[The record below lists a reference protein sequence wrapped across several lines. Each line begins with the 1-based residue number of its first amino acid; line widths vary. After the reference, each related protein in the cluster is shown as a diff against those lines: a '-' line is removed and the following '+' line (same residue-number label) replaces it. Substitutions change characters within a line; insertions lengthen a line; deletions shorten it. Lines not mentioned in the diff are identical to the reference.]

1 MSPELISI
9 LVLVVV
15 FVIATTRSVNM
26 GALAFAA
33 AFAVGGLV
41 ADLDADG
48 IFAGFP
54 GDLFVVLVGVTYL
67 FAIARANGTTDWLV
81 HAAVR
86 LVRGRV
92 ALIPWVM
99 FALTGALTAI
109 GAVSPAAVA
118 IVAPVAL
125 SFAARYGI
133 SPLLMGAMVVH
144 GAQAGGFSPISIY
157 GSIVNGIVEREKL
170 PGNEVVLFLASLA
183 ANLVIAAVVFVVCG
197 GLKLWARGAV
207 TDSDSAGADPTPAA
221 GSPAQGAGSPAQGAG
236 SPAQGAGSPAQGAG
250 SPAPAAGSPAPAAG
264 SPAPAASNTAPGAG
278 SPAPAASHAVAAA
291 SSPAPAASNPA
302 PAAGSRAAGAARVG
316 AAAPGTAQLR
326 THPAPATPTRS
337 PEETRLTP
345 ARTATL
351 TSLLALVV
359 AVLVFD
365 LDAGLTAITLAVLLS
380 TAWPEDSRK
389 ATGQIAWPTVLLIC
403 GVLTYVGV
411 LDEMGTIT
419 WAGEG
424 VGGIGVPL
432 LAAVLLCYIGALV
445 SAFASSVGIM
455 GALIPLAVPFLER
468 GEIGAIG
475 MIAALAVSAT
485 VVDVSPFSTNGAL
498 VLAAAPD
505 VDRERFFRQ
514 LMVYG
519 GIVVAVVPAA
529 AWLVMVVPGWG

>member
-33 AFAVGGLV
+33 AFAVGELV

-81 HAAVR
+81 HASIR

-99 FALTGALTAI
+99 FAITGALTAI

-118 IVAPVAL
+118 IVAPIAL

-144 GAQAGGFSPISIY
+144 GAQGGGFSPISIY
-157 GSIVNGIVEREKL
+157 GTIVNGIVEREHL
-170 PGNEVVLFLASLA
+170 PGNEVFLFLASLIV
-183 ANLVIAAVVFVVCG
+183 NLVIAGVMFVLFG
-197 GLKLWARGAV
+197 GLKLWAQGAV
-207 TDSDSAGADPTPAA
+207 PLDEATGSGGAPDQRDTPADGTGTA
-221 GSPAQGAGSPAQGAG
+221 
-236 SPAQGAGSPAQGAG
+236 
-250 SPAPAAGSPAPAAG
+250 PAPSSGTGTGPA
-264 SPAPAASNTAPGAG
+264 T
-278 SPAPAASHAVAAA
+278 AVATRTE
-291 SSPAPAASNPA
+291 APD
-302 PAAGSRAAGAARVG
+302 
-316 AAAPGTAQLR
+316 T
-326 THPAPATPTRS
+326 
-337 PEETRLTP
+337 TRLTP
-345 ARTATL
+345 ARIATL
-351 TSLLALVV
+351 TALVALVV
-359 AVLVFD
+359 AVLAFD
-365 LDAGLTAITLAVLLS
+365 LDAGLTSITLAVILS
-380 TAWPEDSRK
+380 AAWPEDSRR
-389 ATGQIAWPTVLLIC
+389 AVGQIAWSTVLLIC

-411 LDEMGTIT
+411 LEEIGTIK

-432 LAAVLLCYIGALV
+432 LAAVLLCYIGAIV

-455 GALIPLAVPFLER
+455 GALIPLAVPFLAQ
-468 GEIGAIG
+468 GEIGAVG
-475 MIAALAVSAT
+475 MVAALAVSAT

-514 LMVYG
+514 LMIYG
-519 GIVVAVVPAA
+519 GIVVAVVPAVV
-529 AWLVMVVPGWG
+529 WLVLVVPGFG

>member
-33 AFAVGGLV
+33 AFGVGTLV

-118 IVAPVAL
+118 IVAPIAL
-125 SFAARYGI
+125 SFATRYSI
-133 SPLLMGAMVVH
+133 SPLLMGTMVVH

-170 PGNEVVLFLASLA
+170 PGSEIGLFLASLV
-183 ANLVIAAVVFVVCG
+183 ANLLIAAVLFAVLG
-197 GLKLWARGAV
+197 GRKLWARGAV
-207 TDSDSAGADPTPAA
+207 APEDGGSPGKGAASAGT
-221 GSPAQGAGSPAQGAG
+221 GTGGTGTG
-236 SPAQGAGSPAQGAG
+236 TGGT
-250 SPAPAAGSPAPAAG
+250 APAAVAVRPDQETG
-264 SPAPAASNTAPGAG
+264 GAE
-278 SPAPAASHAVAAA
+278 
-291 SSPAPAASNPA
+291 
-302 PAAGSRAAGAARVG
+302 
-316 AAAPGTAQLR
+316 GTGI
-326 THPAPATPTRS
+326 
-337 PEETRLTP
+337 RLTP
-345 ARTATL
+345 ARIATL
-351 TSLLALVV
+351 VALVALVV
-359 AVLVFD
+359 AVLGFD
-365 LDAGLTAITLAVLLS
+365 LDAGLTAVTLAVVLS
-380 TAWPEDSRK
+380 TAWPDDSRR
-389 ATGQIAWPTVLLIC
+389 AVGEIAWSTVLLIC

-411 LDEMGTIT
+411 LEEMGTIT

-432 LAAVLLCYIGALV
+432 LAAVLLCYIGAIV

-455 GALIPLAVPFLER
+455 GALIPLAVPFLAQ
-468 GEIGAIG
+468 GEIGAVG
-475 MIAALAVSAT
+475 MVAALAVSAT

-505 VDRERFFRQ
+505 VDRDRFFRQ
-514 LMVYG
+514 LMIYG
-519 GIVVAVVPAA
+519 GIVVAAVPVL
-529 AWLVMVVPGWG
+529 AWLVLVVPGFG

>member
-33 AFAVGGLV
+33 AFGVGTLV

-125 SFAARYGI
+125 SFATRYSI
-133 SPLLMGAMVVH
+133 SPLLMGTMVVH

-170 PGNEVVLFLASLA
+170 PGSEIGLFLASLV
-183 ANLVIAAVVFVVCG
+183 ANLLIAAVLFAVLG
-197 GLKLWARGAV
+197 GRKLWARGAV
-207 TDSDSAGADPTPAA
+207 APEDGGTPGKGGGTKTNDTGTGPGSSAGDGT
-221 GSPAQGAGSPAQGAG
+221 
-236 SPAQGAGSPAQGAG
+236 
-250 SPAPAAGSPAPAAG
+250 APAAVAVRPDQDTAG
-264 SPAPAASNTAPGAG
+264 GEGTGIRL
-278 SPAPAASHAVAAA
+278 
-291 SSPAPAASNPA
+291 NPA
-302 PAAGSRAAGAARVG
+302 RV
-316 AAAPGTAQLR
+316 
-326 THPAPATPTRS
+326 
-337 PEETRLTP
+337 
-345 ARTATL
+345 ATL
-351 TSLLALVV
+351 VALVV
-359 AVLVFD
+359 AVLGFD
-365 LDAGLTAITLAVLLS
+365 LDAGLTAVTLAVVLS
-380 TAWPEDSRK
+380 TAWPEDSRR
-389 ATGQIAWPTVLLIC
+389 AVGEIAWSTVLLIC

-411 LDEMGTIT
+411 LEEMGTIT

-432 LAAVLLCYIGALV
+432 LAAVLLCYIGAVV

-455 GALIPLAVPFLER
+455 GALIPLAVPFLAQ
-468 GEIGAIG
+468 GEIGAVG
-475 MIAALAVSAT
+475 MVAALAVSAT

-505 VDRERFFRQ
+505 VDRDRFFRQ

-519 GIVVAVVPAA
+519 GIVVAAVPAL
-529 AWLVMVVPGWG
+529 AWLVLVVPGFG

>member
-1 MSPELISI
+1 MSAELISI

-15 FVIATTRSVNM
+15 FVIATTRSINM

-33 AFAVGGLV
+33 AFGVGELV

-81 HAAVR
+81 HAAIR
-86 LVRGRV
+86 LVRGRIV
-92 ALIPWVM
+92 LIPWVM
-99 FALTGALTAI
+99 FAITGALTAI

-118 IVAPVAL
+118 IVAPIAL

-133 SPLLMGAMVVH
+133 SPLLMGALVVH

-157 GSIVNGIVEREKL
+157 GSIVNGVVERENL
-170 PGNEVVLFLASLA
+170 PGNELVLFFASLVV
-183 ANLVIAAVVFVVCG
+183 NLIIAAIVFVLFG
-197 GLKLWARGAV
+197 GLKLKGRDLESEGDGR
-207 TDSDSAGADPTPAA
+207 TKGN
-221 GSPAQGAGSPAQGAG
+221 GAGEL
-236 SPAQGAGSPAQGAG
+236 
-250 SPAPAAGSPAPAAG
+250 AADAA
-264 SPAPAASNTAPGAG
+264 N
-278 SPAPAASHAVAAA
+278 
-291 SSPAPAASNPA
+291 
-302 PAAGSRAAGAARVG
+302 
-316 AAAPGTAQLR
+316 
-326 THPAPATPTRS
+326 
-337 PEETRLTP
+337 LTP

-351 TSLLALVV
+351 TALAVLVV

-365 LDAGLTAITLAVLLS
+365 LDAGLSAITLAVILS
-380 TAWPEDSRK
+380 AFWPDASRK
-389 ATGQIAWPTVLLIC
+389 AVTEVAWPTVLLIC

-411 LDEMGTIT
+411 LEEMGTIEY
-419 WAGEG
+419 AGNA
-424 VGGIGVPL
+424 VGDIGVPL
-432 LAAVLLCYIGALV
+432 LAAVLLCYIAAII

-455 GALIPLAVPFLER
+455 GALIPLAVPFLAQ
-468 GEIGAIG
+468 GEIGAVG

-519 GIVVAVVPAA
+519 GIVVAAVPAA
-529 AWLVMVVPGWG
+529 VWLVMVVPGFG

>member
-1 MSPELISI
+1 MSPELVSI

-33 AFAVGGLV
+33 AFGVGTLV

-118 IVAPVAL
+118 IVAPIAL
-125 SFAARYGI
+125 SFATRYAI
-133 SPLLMGAMVVH
+133 SPLLMGTMVVH

-157 GSIVNGIVEREKL
+157 GSIVNGIVEREGL
-170 PGNEVVLFLASLA
+170 PGSEVGLFLASLI
-183 ANLVIAAVVFVVCG
+183 ANLLIASVLFAVLG
-197 GLKLWARGAV
+197 GRKLWARGSVPVDGDGPAEATGTGAGGAAEKGPGKSTGTGTGTGTGTAGTAPTAV
-207 TDSDSAGADPTPAA
+207 AVRPDQDSDGTGGAM
-221 GSPAQGAGSPAQGAG
+221 
-236 SPAQGAGSPAQGAG
+236 
-250 SPAPAAGSPAPAAG
+250 
-264 SPAPAASNTAPGAG
+264 
-278 SPAPAASHAVAAA
+278 
-291 SSPAPAASNPA
+291 
-302 PAAGSRAAGAARVG
+302 
-316 AAAPGTAQLR
+316 
-326 THPAPATPTRS
+326 
-337 PEETRLTP
+337 RLTP
-345 ARTATL
+345 ARIATL
-351 TSLLALVV
+351 VALVALVV
-359 AVLVFD
+359 AVLGFD
-365 LDAGLTAITLAVLLS
+365 LDAGLTAVSLAVVLS
-380 TAWPEDSRK
+380 TAWPDDSRR
-389 ATGQIAWPTVLLIC
+389 AVGEIAWSTVLLIC

-411 LDEMGTIT
+411 LEEMGTIT

-432 LAAVLLCYIGALV
+432 LAAVLLCYIGAIV

-455 GALIPLAVPFLER
+455 GALIPLAVPFLAQ
-468 GEIGAIG
+468 GEIGAVG
-475 MIAALAVSAT
+475 MVAALAVSAT

-519 GIVVAVVPAA
+519 GIVVAAVPAL
-529 AWLVMVVPGWG
+529 AWLVLVVPGFG

>member
-1 MSPELISI
+1 MSAELISI

-15 FVIATTRSVNM
+15 FVIATTRSINM

-33 AFAVGGLV
+33 AFAVGELA

-81 HAAVR
+81 HASIR
-86 LVRGRV
+86 LVRGRI

-99 FALTGALTAI
+99 FVLTGALTAI

-118 IVAPVAL
+118 IVAPIAL
-125 SFAARYGI
+125 SFAAQYGI

-144 GAQAGGFSPISIY
+144 GAQGGGFSPISIY
-157 GSIVNGIVEREKL
+157 GSIVNGIVERENL
-170 PGNEVVLFLASLA
+170 PGNEVALFLASLVV
-183 ANLVIAAVVFVVCG
+183 NLVIAGIVFVLFG
-197 GLKLWARGAV
+197 GLKLGGRDTGKSTEGDGTEEAK
-207 TDSDSAGADPTPAA
+207 SAGND
-221 GSPAQGAGSPAQGAG
+221 
-236 SPAQGAGSPAQGAG
+236 
-250 SPAPAAGSPAPAAG
+250 
-264 SPAPAASNTAPGAG
+264 
-278 SPAPAASHAVAAA
+278 
-291 SSPAPAASNPA
+291 
-302 PAAGSRAAGAARVG
+302 AGSR
-316 AAAPGTAQLR
+316 LD
-326 THPAPATPTRS
+326 PAKI
-337 PEETRLTP
+337 
-345 ARTATL
+345 ATL
-351 TSLLALVV
+351 ASLVALVV
-359 AVLVFD
+359 AVLGFD
-365 LDAGLTAITLAVLLS
+365 LDAGLSAITLAVILS
-380 TAWPEDSRK
+380 AFWPESSRK
-389 ATGQIAWPTVLLIC
+389 AVGEIAWSTVLLIC

-411 LDEMGTIT
+411 LEEMGTID

-424 VGGIGVPL
+424 VSDIGVPL
-432 LAAVLLCYIGALV
+432 LAAVLLCYIGALI

-455 GALIPLAVPFLER
+455 GALIPLAVPFLAQ
-468 GEIGAIG
+468 GEIGAVG

-529 AWLVMVVPGWG
+529 VWLVLVVPGFG

>member
-1 MSPELISI
+1 MSPELLSV
-9 LVLVVV
+9 LVLAVV

-33 AFAVGGLV
+33 AFGVGTLV
-41 ADLDADG
+41 AGLDADG
-48 IFAGFP
+48 VFAGFP

-67 FAIARANGTTDWLV
+67 FALARANGTTDWLV

-86 LVRGRV
+86 MVRGRV

-118 IVAPVAL
+118 IVAPIAL
-125 SFAARYGI
+125 SFAVRYGI

-170 PGNEVVLFLASLA
+170 PGSEITLFLASLL
-183 ANLVIAAVVFVVCG
+183 ANLAIAAVVFAVCG
-197 GLKLWARGAV
+197 GPKLWRQGTVAEPVAP
-207 TDSDSAGADPTPAA
+207 SAKEDDEPG
-221 GSPAQGAGSPAQGAG
+221 GGGGAGTRG
-236 SPAQGAGSPAQGAG
+236 SGGGGGTRTAPVSTL
-250 SPAPAAGSPAPAAG
+250 SRTDAPAVAVPL
-264 SPAPAASNTAPGAG
+264 TAP
-278 SPAPAASHAVAAA
+278 V
-291 SSPAPAASNPA
+291 
-302 PAAGSRAAGAARVG
+302 
-316 AAAPGTAQLR
+316 
-326 THPAPATPTRS
+326 
-337 PEETRLTP
+337 
-345 ARTATL
+345 TATL
-351 TSLLALVV
+351 VCLAALVV
-359 AVLVFD
+359 AVLGFD

-380 TAWPEDSRK
+380 TVWPADSRR
-389 ATGQIAWPTVLLIC
+389 AVTEIAWPTVLLIC

-432 LAAVLLCYIGALV
+432 LAAVLLCYIGAIV

-455 GALIPLAVPFLER
+455 GALIPLAVPFLAQ
-468 GEIGAIG
+468 GEIGAVG
-475 MIAALAVSAT
+475 MVAALAVSAT

-514 LMVYG
+514 LMTYG
-519 GIVVAVVPAA
+519 GIVVAAVPAVV
-529 AWLVMVVPGWG
+529 WLVMVVPGWG

>member
-1 MSPELISI
+1 MSPELVSI

-33 AFAVGGLV
+33 AFGVGTLV

-118 IVAPVAL
+118 IVAPIAL
-125 SFAARYGI
+125 SFATRYAI
-133 SPLLMGAMVVH
+133 SPLLMGTMVVH

-157 GSIVNGIVEREKL
+157 GSIVNGIVEREDL
-170 PGNEVVLFLASLA
+170 PGSEVGLFLASLI
-183 ANLVIAAVVFVVCG
+183 ANLLIAAVLFAVLG
-197 GLKLWARGAV
+197 GRKLWARGSV
-207 TDSDSAGADPTPAA
+207 PVDGATGPAEA
-221 GSPAQGAGSPAQGAG
+221 TG
-236 SPAQGAGSPAQGAG
+236 
-250 SPAPAAGSPAPAAG
+250 
-264 SPAPAASNTAPGAG
+264 
-278 SPAPAASHAVAAA
+278 
-291 SSPAPAASNPA
+291 
-302 PAAGSRAAGAARVG
+302 AGAAG
-316 AAAPGTAQLR
+316 GTGGGGEKSTGPAGTA
-326 THPAPATPTRS
+326 PTAVAVR
-337 PEETRLTP
+337 PDQDTGGTGGATRLTP
-345 ARTATL
+345 ARIATL
-351 TSLLALVV
+351 VALVALVV
-359 AVLVFD
+359 AVLGFD
-365 LDAGLTAITLAVLLS
+365 LDAGLTAVSLAVVLS
-380 TAWPEDSRK
+380 TAWPDDSRR
-389 ATGQIAWPTVLLIC
+389 AVGEIAWSTVLLIC
-403 GVLTYVGV
+403 GVLTYIGV
-411 LDEMGTIT
+411 LEEMGTIT

-432 LAAVLLCYIGALV
+432 LAAVLLCYIGAIV

-455 GALIPLAVPFLER
+455 GALIPLAVPFLAQ
-468 GEIGAIG
+468 GEIGAVG
-475 MIAALAVSAT
+475 MVAALAVSAT

-505 VDRERFFRQ
+505 VDRDRFFRQ

-519 GIVVAVVPAA
+519 GIVVAAVPAL
-529 AWLVMVVPGWG
+529 AWLVLVVPGFG

>member
-1 MSPELISI
+1 MSPELLSV
-9 LVLVVV
+9 LVLAVV

-33 AFAVGGLV
+33 AFGVGTLV

-48 IFAGFP
+48 VFAGFP

-67 FAIARANGTTDWLV
+67 FALARANGTTDWLV

-86 LVRGRV
+86 MVRGRV

-118 IVAPVAL
+118 IVAPIAL
-125 SFAARYGI
+125 SFAVRYGI

-170 PGNEVVLFLASLA
+170 PGSEITLFLASLL
-183 ANLVIAAVVFVVCG
+183 ANLAIAAVVFAVCG
-197 GLKLWARGAV
+197 GPKLWRQGTVAEPVAPSAKEDDEPDGGGGASTRGSGGGGGTRTAPV
-207 TDSDSAGADPTPAA
+207 STLSRTD
-221 GSPAQGAGSPAQGAG
+221 
-236 SPAQGAGSPAQGAG
+236 
-250 SPAPAAGSPAPAAG
+250 APAVAVRL
-264 SPAPAASNTAPGAG
+264 TAP
-278 SPAPAASHAVAAA
+278 V
-291 SSPAPAASNPA
+291 
-302 PAAGSRAAGAARVG
+302 
-316 AAAPGTAQLR
+316 
-326 THPAPATPTRS
+326 
-337 PEETRLTP
+337 
-345 ARTATL
+345 TATL
-351 TSLLALVV
+351 VCLAALVV
-359 AVLVFD
+359 AVLGFD

-380 TAWPEDSRK
+380 TVWPADSRR
-389 ATGQIAWPTVLLIC
+389 AVTEIAWPTVLLIC

-432 LAAVLLCYIGALV
+432 LAAVLLCYIGAIV

-455 GALIPLAVPFLER
+455 GALIPLAVPFLAQ
-468 GEIGAIG
+468 GEIGAVG
-475 MIAALAVSAT
+475 MVAALAVSAT

-514 LMVYG
+514 LMTYG
-519 GIVVAVVPAA
+519 GIVVAAVPAVV
-529 AWLVMVVPGWG
+529 WLVMVAPGWG

>member
-33 AFAVGGLV
+33 AFVVGELV

-81 HAAVR
+81 HASIR

-99 FALTGALTAI
+99 FAITAALTAI

-118 IVAPVAL
+118 IVAPIAL
-125 SFAARYGI
+125 SFAARYRI

-144 GAQAGGFSPISIY
+144 GAQGGGFSPISIY
-157 GSIVNGIVEREKL
+157 GTIVNGIVEREKL
-170 PGNEVVLFLASLA
+170 PGNEITLFLASLI
-183 ANLVIAAVVFVVCG
+183 ANLVIAGVVFVLFG

-207 TDSDSAGADPTPAA
+207 TADSGSDEGDLAEDGGGARTAETGSGSGTSTGSATRPAA
-221 GSPAQGAGSPAQGAG
+221 
-236 SPAQGAGSPAQGAG
+236 
-250 SPAPAAGSPAPAAG
+250 
-264 SPAPAASNTAPGAG
+264 TATL
-278 SPAPAASHAVAAA
+278 VE
-291 SSPAPAASNPA
+291 
-302 PAAGSRAAGAARVG
+302 SR
-316 AAAPGTAQLR
+316 PDIPDT
-326 THPAPATPTRS
+326 
-337 PEETRLTP
+337 TRLTP

-351 TSLLALVV
+351 TALVALVV
-359 AVLVFD
+359 AVLAFD

-389 ATGQIAWPTVLLIC
+389 AVGQIAWSTVLLIC
-403 GVLTYVGV
+403 GVLTYVAV

-419 WAGEG
+419 WAGKG
-424 VGGIGVPL
+424 VSDIGIPL

-455 GALIPLAVPFLER
+455 GALIPLAVPFLAQ
-468 GEIGAIG
+468 GEIGAVG
-475 MIAALAVSAT
+475 MVAALAVSAT

-519 GIVVAVVPAA
+519 GIVVAVVPAV

>member
-1 MSPELISI
+1 MSAELISI

-15 FVIATTRSVNM
+15 FVIATTRSINM

-33 AFAVGGLV
+33 AFGVGELV

-81 HAAVR
+81 HAAIR
-86 LVRGRV
+86 LVRGRI

-99 FALTGALTAI
+99 FAITGALTAI

-118 IVAPVAL
+118 IVAPIAL

-133 SPLLMGAMVVH
+133 SPLLMGALVVH

-157 GSIVNGIVEREKL
+157 GSIVNGVVERENL
-170 PGNEVVLFLASLA
+170 PGNELVLFFASLVV
-183 ANLVIAAVVFVVCG
+183 NLIIAAIVFVLFG
-197 GLKLWARGAV
+197 GLKLKGRDLG
-207 TDSDSAGADPTPAA
+207 TEDDGRKKGNGDGELADDAA
-221 GSPAQGAGSPAQGAG
+221 
-236 SPAQGAGSPAQGAG
+236 
-250 SPAPAAGSPAPAAG
+250 
-264 SPAPAASNTAPGAG
+264 N
-278 SPAPAASHAVAAA
+278 
-291 SSPAPAASNPA
+291 
-302 PAAGSRAAGAARVG
+302 
-316 AAAPGTAQLR
+316 
-326 THPAPATPTRS
+326 
-337 PEETRLTP
+337 LTP
-345 ARTATL
+345 ARVATL
-351 TSLLALVV
+351 TALAALVV

-365 LDAGLTAITLAVLLS
+365 LDAGLSAITLAVVLS
-380 TAWPEDSRK
+380 AFWPDASRK
-389 ATGQIAWPTVLLIC
+389 AVTEVAWPTVLLIC

-411 LDEMGTIT
+411 LEEMGTIEY
-419 WAGEG
+419 AGNA
-424 VGGIGVPL
+424 VGDIGVPL
-432 LAAVLLCYIGALV
+432 LAAVLLCYIAAII

-455 GALIPLAVPFLER
+455 GALIPLAVPFLAQ
-468 GEIGAIG
+468 GEIGAVG

-529 AWLVMVVPGWG
+529 VWLVMVVPGFG

>member
-1 MSPELISI
+1 MSAELISI

-15 FVIATTRSVNM
+15 FVIATTRSINM

-33 AFAVGGLV
+33 AFAVGELA

-81 HAAVR
+81 HASIR
-86 LVRGRV
+86 LVRGRI

-99 FALTGALTAI
+99 FVITGALTAI

-118 IVAPVAL
+118 IVAPIAL

-144 GAQAGGFSPISIY
+144 GAQGGGFSPISIY
-157 GSIVNGIVEREKL
+157 GSIVNGIVEREDL
-170 PGNEVVLFLASLA
+170 PGNELVLFLASLVV
-183 ANLVIAAVVFVVCG
+183 NLIIAGIVFVLFG
-197 GLKLWARGAV
+197 GLKLGGRDTG
-207 TDSDSAGADPTPAA
+207 TDPGPDGRTPEGDGPAEATSAGTD
-221 GSPAQGAGSPAQGAG
+221 
-236 SPAQGAGSPAQGAG
+236 
-250 SPAPAAGSPAPAAG
+250 
-264 SPAPAASNTAPGAG
+264 
-278 SPAPAASHAVAAA
+278 
-291 SSPAPAASNPA
+291 
-302 PAAGSRAAGAARVG
+302 AGSR
-316 AAAPGTAQLR
+316 LD
-326 THPAPATPTRS
+326 PAKI
-337 PEETRLTP
+337 
-345 ARTATL
+345 ATL
-351 TSLLALVV
+351 AALVALVV
-359 AVLVFD
+359 AVLAFD
-365 LDAGLTAITLAVLLS
+365 LDAGLSAITLAVLLS
-380 TAWPEDSRK
+380 AFWPESSRK
-389 ATGQIAWPTVLLIC
+389 AVGEIAWSTVLLIC

-411 LDEMGTIT
+411 LEEMGTIK

-424 VGGIGVPL
+424 VSDIGVPL
-432 LAAVLLCYIGALV
+432 VAALLLCYIGAII

-455 GALIPLAVPFLER
+455 GALIPLAVPFLAQ
-468 GEIGAIG
+468 GEIGAVG

-519 GIVVAVVPAA
+519 GIVVAVIPAA
-529 AWLVMVVPGWG
+529 VWLVFVVPGFG

>member
-33 AFAVGGLV
+33 AFGVGTLV

-118 IVAPVAL
+118 IVAPIAL
-125 SFAARYGI
+125 SFATRYSI
-133 SPLLMGAMVVH
+133 SPLLMGTMVVH

-170 PGNEVVLFLASLA
+170 PGSEIGLFLASLV
-183 ANLVIAAVVFVVCG
+183 ANLLIAAVLFAVLG
-197 GLKLWARGAV
+197 GRKLWARGAV
-207 TDSDSAGADPTPAA
+207 APEDGGVPGRGKASAGT
-221 GSPAQGAGSPAQGAG
+221 GSSTGGSGTG
-236 SPAQGAGSPAQGAG
+236 TGTGTGG
-250 SPAPAAGSPAPAAG
+250 TAPAAVAVRPEQETG
-264 SPAPAASNTAPGAG
+264 GAEG
-278 SPAPAASHAVAAA
+278 TGIRL
-291 SSPAPAASNPA
+291 NPA
-302 PAAGSRAAGAARVG
+302 RI
-316 AAAPGTAQLR
+316 
-326 THPAPATPTRS
+326 
-337 PEETRLTP
+337 
-345 ARTATL
+345 ATL
-351 TSLLALVV
+351 VALVALVV
-359 AVLVFD
+359 AVLGFD
-365 LDAGLTAITLAVLLS
+365 LDAGLTAVTLAVVLS
-380 TAWPEDSRK
+380 TAWPDDSRR
-389 ATGQIAWPTVLLIC
+389 AVGEIAWSTVLLIC

-411 LDEMGTIT
+411 LEEMGTIT

-432 LAAVLLCYIGALV
+432 LAAVLLCYIGAIV

-455 GALIPLAVPFLER
+455 GALIPLAVPFLAQ

-475 MIAALAVSAT
+475 MVAALAVSAT

-505 VDRERFFRQ
+505 VDRDRFFRQ
-514 LMVYG
+514 LMIYG
-519 GIVVAVVPAA
+519 GIVVAAVPVL
-529 AWLVMVVPGWG
+529 AWLVLVVPGFG

>member
-1 MSPELISI
+1 MSPELLSV
-9 LVLVVV
+9 LVLAVV

-33 AFAVGGLV
+33 AFGVGTLV

-48 IFAGFP
+48 VFAGFP

-67 FAIARANGTTDWLV
+67 FALARANGTTDWLV

-86 LVRGRV
+86 AVRGRV

-118 IVAPVAL
+118 IVAPIAL
-125 SFAARYGI
+125 SFASRYGI

-170 PGNEVVLFLASLA
+170 PGSEITLFLASLL
-183 ANLVIAAVVFVVCG
+183 ANLVIAAVVFAVCG
-197 GLKLWARGAV
+197 GPKLWRQGAV
-207 TDSDSAGADPTPAA
+207 VETGTAAAKGDVGTDS
-221 GSPAQGAGSPAQGAG
+221 GSGSGAGGSGTGGAG
-236 SPAQGAGSPAQGAG
+236 TRT
-250 SPAPAAGSPAPAAG
+250 APATTVTRTDAVPA
-264 SPAPAASNTAPGAG
+264 
-278 SPAPAASHAVAAA
+278 
-291 SSPAPAASNPA
+291 
-302 PAAGSRAAGAARVG
+302 
-316 AAAPGTAQLR
+316 AAAPLTA
-326 THPAPATPTRS
+326 PVV
-337 PEETRLTP
+337 
-345 ARTATL
+345 ATL
-351 TSLLALVV
+351 VCLVALVV
-359 AVLVFD
+359 AVLGFD
-365 LDAGLTAITLAVLLS
+365 LDAGLTAITLAVVLS
-380 TAWPEDSRK
+380 TVWPDDSRR
-389 ATGQIAWPTVLLIC
+389 AVTEIAWPTVLLIC

-432 LAAVLLCYIGALV
+432 LAAVLLCYIGAIV

-455 GALIPLAVPFLER
+455 GALIPLAVPFLAQ
-468 GEIGAIG
+468 GEIGAVG
-475 MIAALAVSAT
+475 MVAALAVSAT

-514 LMVYG
+514 LMAYG
-519 GIVVAVVPAA
+519 GIVVAAVPAVV
-529 AWLVMVVPGWG
+529 WLVMVVPGWG

>member
-9 LVLVVV
+9 LVLAVV

-33 AFAVGGLV
+33 AFAVGTLV
-41 ADLDADG
+41 AGLDADG

-67 FAIARANGTTDWLV
+67 FAIARSNGTTDWLV
-81 HAAVR
+81 HASVR

-118 IVAPVAL
+118 IVAPIAL
-125 SFAARYGI
+125 SFAARYRI

-144 GAQAGGFSPISIY
+144 GAQGGGFSPISIY

-170 PGNEVVLFLASLA
+170 PGNEVTLFLASLIV
-183 ANLVIAAVVFVVCG
+183 NLVIAGVVFVVCG
-197 GLKLWARGAV
+197 GLRLWRQGSLAEGAGDAPQGRGAAIDV
-207 TDSDSAGADPTPAA
+207 RLPPRGRDQPQPTGTGATADPGTHP
-221 GSPAQGAGSPAQGAG
+221 SPSTTATATRE
-236 SPAQGAGSPAQGAG
+236 
-250 SPAPAAGSPAPAAG
+250 PAP
-264 SPAPAASNTAPGAG
+264 TAPL
-278 SPAPAASHAVAAA
+278 P
-291 SSPAPAASNPA
+291 
-302 PAAGSRAAGAARVG
+302 
-316 AAAPGTAQLR
+316 
-326 THPAPATPTRS
+326 
-337 PEETRLTP
+337 LTP
-345 ARTATL
+345 PRIATL
-351 TSLLALVV
+351 LSLVALVV
-359 AVLVFD
+359 AVLVLD
-365 LDAGLTAITLAVLLS
+365 LDAGLTAITLAVVLS
-380 TAWPEDSRK
+380 TVWPDDSRK
-389 ATGQIAWPTVLLIC
+389 AVGEIAWPTVLLIC

-424 VGGIGVPL
+424 VSGIGVPL
-432 LAAVLLCYIGALV
+432 LAAVLLCYIGAIV

-455 GALIPLAVPFLER
+455 GALIPLAVPFLAQ
-468 GEIGAIG
+468 GEIGAVG
-475 MIAALAVSAT
+475 MVAALAVSAT

-514 LMVYG
+514 LMMYG
-519 GIVVAVVPAA
+519 GIVVAVVPAVV
-529 AWLVMVVPGWG
+529 WLVMVVPGWG

>member
-1 MSPELISI
+1 MSPELLSI
-9 LVLVVV
+9 LVLAVV

-33 AFAVGGLV
+33 AFGVGTLV

-48 IFAGFP
+48 VFAGFP

-67 FAIARANGTTDWLV
+67 FALARANGTTDWLV

-86 LVRGRV
+86 MVRGRV

-118 IVAPVAL
+118 IVAPIAL

-170 PGNEVVLFLASLA
+170 PGSEITLFLASLL
-183 ANLVIAAVVFVVCG
+183 ANLVIAAVVFAVCG
-197 GLKLWARGAV
+197 GPKLWRQGAV
-207 TDSDSAGADPTPAA
+207 AETVA
-221 GSPAQGAGSPAQGAG
+221 SPAKEDDEPGGVGGTGTGGGGGGSTRT
-236 SPAQGAGSPAQGAG
+236 
-250 SPAPAAGSPAPAAG
+250 APAATLSRTDAPAVAV
-264 SPAPAASNTAPGAG
+264 PLTAP
-278 SPAPAASHAVAAA
+278 V
-291 SSPAPAASNPA
+291 
-302 PAAGSRAAGAARVG
+302 V
-316 AAAPGTAQLR
+316 
-326 THPAPATPTRS
+326 
-337 PEETRLTP
+337 
-345 ARTATL
+345 ATL
-351 TSLLALVV
+351 VCLVALVV
-359 AVLVFD
+359 AVLGFD
-365 LDAGLTAITLAVLLS
+365 LDAGLTAITLAVVLS
-380 TAWPEDSRK
+380 TVWPADSRR
-389 ATGQIAWPTVLLIC
+389 AVTEIAWPTVLLIC

-432 LAAVLLCYIGALV
+432 LAAVLLCYIGAIV

-455 GALIPLAVPFLER
+455 GALIPLAVPFLAQ
-468 GEIGAIG
+468 GEIGAVG
-475 MIAALAVSAT
+475 MVAALAVSAT

-514 LMVYG
+514 LMAYG
-519 GIVVAVVPAA
+519 GIVVAAVPAVV
-529 AWLVMVVPGWG
+529 WLVMVVPGWG

>member
-33 AFAVGGLV
+33 AFAVGELV

-81 HAAVR
+81 HASIR

-99 FALTGALTAI
+99 FFLTGALTAI

-118 IVAPVAL
+118 IVAPIAL

-144 GAQAGGFSPISIY
+144 GAQGGGFSPISIY
-157 GSIVNGIVEREKL
+157 GTIVNGIVEREKL
-170 PGNEVVLFLASLA
+170 PGNEIALFLASLI
-183 ANLVIAAVVFVVCG
+183 ANLIIAGVVFVLFG

-207 TDSDSAGADPTPAA
+207 APDAGPGEGDLPEGGTGPRPSARTGDGT
-221 GSPAQGAGSPAQGAG
+221 SPAG
-236 SPAQGAGSPAQGAG
+236 
-250 SPAPAAGSPAPAAG
+250 
-264 SPAPAASNTAPGAG
+264 TAT
-278 SPAPAASHAVAAA
+278 AVEAH
-291 SSPAPAASNPA
+291 
-302 PAAGSRAAGAARVG
+302 
-316 AAAPGTAQLR
+316 PGTAGTLG
-326 THPAPATPTRS
+326 APDT
-337 PEETRLTP
+337 TRLNP
-345 ARTATL
+345 ARIATL
-351 TSLLALVV
+351 TALVALVV
-359 AVLVFD
+359 AVLALD

-380 TAWPEDSRK
+380 AAWPEDSR
-389 ATGQIAWPTVLLIC
+389 AAVGQIAWSTVLLIC

-455 GALIPLAVPFLER
+455 GALIPLAVPFLAQ
-468 GEIGAIG
+468 GEIGAVG
-475 MIAALAVSAT
+475 MVAALAVSAT

-514 LMVYG
+514 LMIYG
-519 GIVVAVVPAA
+519 GIVVAVVPAV
-529 AWLVMVVPGWG
+529 AWLVMVVPGWE

>member
-1 MSPELISI
+1 MSPELVSI

-33 AFAVGGLV
+33 AFGVGTLV

-118 IVAPVAL
+118 IVAPIAL
-125 SFAARYGI
+125 SFATRYSI
-133 SPLLMGAMVVH
+133 SPLLMGTMVVH

-157 GSIVNGIVEREKL
+157 GSIVNGIVEREHL
-170 PGNEVVLFLASLA
+170 PGSEVGLFLASLI
-183 ANLVIAAVVFVVCG
+183 ANLLIAAVLFTVLG
-197 GLKLWARGAV
+197 GRKLWARGSV
-207 TDSDSAGADPTPAA
+207 PVHGEDSAGRDGDAEGDATANAGTGPAGTDTEGAGTTGTTPATGAAGTAPTAVATRPDRDA
-221 GSPAQGAGSPAQGAG
+221 GSVGGA
-236 SPAQGAGSPAQGAG
+236 
-250 SPAPAAGSPAPAAG
+250 
-264 SPAPAASNTAPGAG
+264 
-278 SPAPAASHAVAAA
+278 
-291 SSPAPAASNPA
+291 
-302 PAAGSRAAGAARVG
+302 
-316 AAAPGTAQLR
+316 
-326 THPAPATPTRS
+326 
-337 PEETRLTP
+337 TRLTP

-351 TSLLALVV
+351 VALVALVV
-359 AVLVFD
+359 AVLGFD
-365 LDAGLTAITLAVLLS
+365 LDAGLTAVSLAVVLS
-380 TAWPEDSRK
+380 TAWPDDSRR
-389 ATGQIAWPTVLLIC
+389 AVGEIAWSTVLLIC

-411 LDEMGTIT
+411 LEEMGTIT

-432 LAAVLLCYIGALV
+432 LAALLLCYIGAVV

-455 GALIPLAVPFLER
+455 GALIPLAVPFLAQ
-468 GEIGAIG
+468 GEIGAAG
-475 MIAALAVSAT
+475 MVAALAVSAT

-519 GIVVAVVPAA
+519 GIVVAAVPAL
-529 AWLVMVVPGWG
+529 AWLVLVVPGFG

>member
-118 IVAPVAL
+118 IVAPIAL

-170 PGNEVVLFLASLA
+170 PGNEVILFLASLA

-197 GLKLWARGAV
+197 GLKLWAQGAV
-207 TDSDSAGADPTPAA
+207 TESGSDSDIDNGD
-221 GSPAQGAGSPAQGAG
+221 
-236 SPAQGAGSPAQGAG
+236 
-250 SPAPAAGSPAPAAG
+250 PAPAAGSPG
-264 SPAPAASNTAPGAG
+264 
-278 SPAPAASHAVAAA
+278 
-291 SSPAPAASNPA
+291 
-302 PAAGSRAAGAARVG
+302 PAAGSRVAGAARVG
-316 AAAPGTAQLR
+316 SAAPGTAQLR
-326 THPAPATPTRS
+326 THPAPVTPTPS

-365 LDAGLTAITLAVLLS
+365 LDAGLTAITLAVVLS
-380 TAWPEDSRK
+380 TAWPKDSRK

-468 GEIGAIG
+468 GEIGAVG

>member
-33 AFAVGGLV
+33 AFGVGTLV

-118 IVAPVAL
+118 IVAPIAL
-125 SFAARYGI
+125 SFATRYAI
-133 SPLLMGAMVVH
+133 SPLLMGTMVVH

-157 GSIVNGIVEREKL
+157 GSIVNGIVEREGL
-170 PGNEVVLFLASLA
+170 PGSEVTLFLASLI
-183 ANLVIAAVVFVVCG
+183 ANLLIASVLFVLFG
-197 GLKLWARGAV
+197 GQKLWARGSV
-207 TDSDSAGADPTPAA
+207 TPDDDGAAGKGSEPAGAGADA
-221 GSPAQGAGSPAQGAG
+221 GTGTGTGTDTGTDAGGTSTGAGGSAPTAVAVRPDQDTDGTGAG
-236 SPAQGAGSPAQGAG
+236 
-250 SPAPAAGSPAPAAG
+250 
-264 SPAPAASNTAPGAG
+264 
-278 SPAPAASHAVAAA
+278 
-291 SSPAPAASNPA
+291 
-302 PAAGSRAAGAARVG
+302 
-316 AAAPGTAQLR
+316 L
-326 THPAPATPTRS
+326 
-337 PEETRLTP
+337 RLTP
-345 ARTATL
+345 ARIATL
-351 TSLLALVV
+351 AALVALVV
-359 AVLVFD
+359 AVLGFD
-365 LDAGLTAITLAVLLS
+365 LDAGLTAVSLAVVLS
-380 TAWPEDSRK
+380 TAWPDDSRR
-389 ATGQIAWPTVLLIC
+389 AVGEIAWSTVLLIC

-411 LDEMGTIT
+411 LEEMGTIT

-432 LAAVLLCYIGALV
+432 LAAVLLCYIGAIV

-455 GALIPLAVPFLER
+455 GALIPLAVPFLAQ
-468 GEIGAIG
+468 GEIGAVG
-475 MIAALAVSAT
+475 MVAALAVSAT

-498 VLAAAPD
+498 VLAAAQEA
-505 VDRERFFRQ
+505 DRERFFRQ

-519 GIVVAVVPAA
+519 GIVVAVVPAL
-529 AWLVMVVPGWG
+529 AWLVLVVPGFG

>member
-1 MSPELISI
+1 MSAELISI

-15 FVIATTRSVNM
+15 FVIATTRSINM

-33 AFAVGGLV
+33 AFGVGELV

-81 HAAVR
+81 HAAIR
-86 LVRGRV
+86 LVRGRI

-99 FALTGALTAI
+99 FAITGALTAI

-118 IVAPVAL
+118 IVAPIAL

-133 SPLLMGAMVVH
+133 SPLLMGALVVH

-157 GSIVNGIVEREKL
+157 GSIVNGVVERENL
-170 PGNEVVLFLASLA
+170 PGNELVLFFASLVV
-183 ANLVIAAVVFVVCG
+183 NLIIAAIVFVLFG
-197 GLKLWARGAV
+197 GLKLKGRDL
-207 TDSDSAGADPTPAA
+207 DSEGDSRTKGN
-221 GSPAQGAGSPAQGAG
+221 GAGEL
-236 SPAQGAGSPAQGAG
+236 
-250 SPAPAAGSPAPAAG
+250 AADAA
-264 SPAPAASNTAPGAG
+264 N
-278 SPAPAASHAVAAA
+278 
-291 SSPAPAASNPA
+291 
-302 PAAGSRAAGAARVG
+302 
-316 AAAPGTAQLR
+316 
-326 THPAPATPTRS
+326 
-337 PEETRLTP
+337 LTP

-351 TSLLALVV
+351 TALAALVV

-365 LDAGLTAITLAVLLS
+365 LDAGLSAITLAVILS
-380 TAWPEDSRK
+380 AFWPDASRK
-389 ATGQIAWPTVLLIC
+389 AVTEVAWPTVLLIC

-411 LDEMGTIT
+411 LEEMGTIEY
-419 WAGEG
+419 AGNA
-424 VGGIGVPL
+424 VGDIGVPL
-432 LAAVLLCYIGALV
+432 LAAVLLCYIAAII

-455 GALIPLAVPFLER
+455 GALIPLAVPFLAQ
-468 GEIGAIG
+468 GEIGAVG

-519 GIVVAVVPAA
+519 GIVVAAVPAA
-529 AWLVMVVPGWG
+529 VWLVMVVPGFG